1 MCILAL
7 FCCFCLVELVETKCN
22 NHRSVYK
29 MSRRK
34 PEMIDPGD
42 GGWRI
47 IQVPAVNYRQQAE
60 VTNQT
65 GMSFRDLV
73 RQKWTRV
80 EQMN

>member
-1 MCILAL
+1 
-7 FCCFCLVELVETKCN
+7 
-22 NHRSVYK
+22 
-29 MSRRK
+29 
-34 PEMIDPGD
+34 MIDPGD